1 VTSCERRVLI
11 TGGGGRLAKALTTA
25 VWPEGWLPIA
35 LGRAELDI
43 TDPETVVG
51 QIKTQRPALIINAA
65 AFTGVDLAETE
76 REAALAVNAAGAGTL
91 AAAAAKADAG
101 FIHVSTDFVFDGRR
115 GRPYVEDDTTAPLN
129 TYGATKLDG
138 ERLVLERHSKALVL
152 RTAWLL
158 GGAGGFINA
167 ILNRAARGEA
177 LQVVSDQTGSP
188 TDVNDLA
195 KAIVAASER
204 VTLGPT
210 PQRLYHL
217 AGSDAATWHQIAD
230 AAVTAW
236 AGRNAVAAVPVE
248 AIATADWP
256 CAALRPADS
265 RLDSRAFARDLGV
278 VLPGWRERVADWVAE
293 QGDSRR

>member
-1 VTSCERRVLI
+1 MISCERRVLI
-11 TGGGGRLAKALTTA
+11 TGGGGRLARALMTA
-25 VWPEGWLPIA
+25 VWPEGWRPIA

-43 TDPETVVG
+43 TDPAAVEGHV
-51 QIKTQRPALIINAA
+51 KTQRPALIINAA

-76 REAALAVNAAGAGTL
+76 REAALAVNATGAWAL
-91 AAAAAKADAG
+91 AEAAAKAGAG
-101 FIHVSTDFVFDGRR
+101 LIHISTDFVFDGRR
-115 GRPYVEDDTTAPLN
+115 GRPYAEDDTTAPLN
-129 TYGATKLDG
+129 TYGATKLAG
-138 ERLVLERHSKALVL
+138 ERLVLERHPQALIL

-158 GGAGGFINA
+158 GGKGGFVDA
-167 ILNRAARGEA
+167 ILRRAARGES

-188 TDVNDLA
+188 TDVKDLA
-195 KAIVAASER
+195 QAIVAASER

-236 AGRNAVAAVPVE
+236 AGRNAVAPVPVE

-256 CAALRPADS
+256 CAALRPLDS

-278 VLPGWRERVADWVAE
+278 VLPGWRERAAEWVAE
-293 QGDSRR
+293 QGDSGR

>member
-11 TGGGGRLAKALTTA
+11 TGGGGRLAKALARA
-25 VWPEGWLPIA
+25 VWPEGWRAIA

-43 TDPETVVG
+43 TDPDAVVG
-51 QIKTQRPALIINAA
+51 QIRTQRPALIINAA
-65 AFTGVDLAETE
+65 AFTGVDMAETE
-76 REAALAVNAAGAGTL
+76 REAALAVNATGAGTL
-91 AAAAAKADAG
+91 AEAAARAGAG
-101 FIHVSTDFVFDGRR
+101 FIHVSTDFVFDGKR

-129 TYGATKLDG
+129 TYGDTKLAG
-138 ERLVLERHSKALVL
+138 ERLVLERHPKALVL

-158 GGAGGFINA
+158 GGEGGFIDA
-167 ILNRAARGEA
+167 ILRRAARGES

-195 KAIVAASER
+195 QAIVVAGER
-204 VTLGPT
+204 VTLEPT
-210 PQRLYHL
+210 LQRRYHL
-217 AGSDAATWHQIAD
+217 AGCEAATWHQIAD

-236 AGRNAVAAVPVE
+236 AGRNALAPVPVE

-256 CAALRPADS
+256 CAAIRPSDS

-278 VLPGWRERVADWVAE
+278 ALPSWRDRVVDWVAE
-293 QGDSRR
+293 RGDCRR

>member
-1 VTSCERRVLI
+1 M
-11 TGGGGRLAKALTTA
+11 TA
-25 VWPEGWLPIA
+25 AWPEGWLPIA

-43 TDPETVVG
+43 TDAEAVVG
-51 QIKTQRPALIINAA
+51 QIKSQRPALIINAA

-76 REAALAVNAAGAGTL
+76 RDAAMAVNAMGAGTL
-91 AAAAAKADAG
+91 AAAAAKANAG

-115 GRPYVEDDTTAPLN
+115 GRPYAEDDTTAPLN
-129 TYGATKLDG
+129 TYGATKLAG
-138 ERLVLERHSKALVL
+138 ERLVLERHPQALIL

-158 GGAGGFINA
+158 GGKGGFVDA
-167 ILNRAARGEA
+167 ILRRAARGES

-195 KAIVAASER
+195 HAIVAASER
-204 VTLGPT
+204 VTLGQA

-217 AGSDAATWHQIAD
+217 AGSEPATWRQIAD
-230 AAVTAW
+230 EVVTAW
-236 AGRNAVAAVPVE
+236 AGRNAVAPVPVE

-265 RLDSRAFARDLGV
+265 RLDSGAFARDLGV
-278 VLPGWRERVADWVAE
+278 VLPGWRDRVVDWVDE
-293 QGDSRR
+293 QGDFRR

>member
-1 VTSCERRVLI
+1 MISCERRVLI

-43 TDPETVVG
+43 TDPEAVVG
-51 QIKTQRPALIINAA
+51 QIRTQQPALIINAA
-65 AFTGVDLAETE
+65 AFTGVDVAETE
-76 REAALAVNAAGAGTL
+76 RDAAMAVNATGAGTL
-91 AAAAAKADAG
+91 AAAAAKANAG

-129 TYGATKLDG
+129 TYGATKLAG
-138 ERLVLERHSKALVL
+138 ERLVLERHPEALVL

-158 GGAGGFINA
+158 GGEGGFIDA
-167 ILNRAARGEA
+167 ILRRAARGEA

-195 KAIVAASER
+195 QAIVAASER
-204 VTLGPT
+204 VALGPA

-217 AGSDAATWHQIAD
+217 AGSEPATWRQIAD
-230 AAVTAW
+230 AAVTSW
-236 AGRNAVAAVPVE
+236 TRRNAVAPVLVE

-278 VLPGWRERVADWVAE
+278 VLPGWRDRVVDWVDE
-293 QGDSRR
+293 QGDFRR